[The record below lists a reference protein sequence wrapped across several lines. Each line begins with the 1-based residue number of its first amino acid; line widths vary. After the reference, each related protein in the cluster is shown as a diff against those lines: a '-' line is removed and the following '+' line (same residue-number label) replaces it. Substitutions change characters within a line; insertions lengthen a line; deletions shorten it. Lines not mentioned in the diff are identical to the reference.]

1 MTPEVRRYERSSTGG
16 GYQVGFRCGGQRFS
30 GLPVATLSAGGCSFA
45 APEALV
51 ILLDRLE
58 DGGSFE
64 DLVLE
69 HDDLPREAI
78 RARMAYTL
86 GRHPTMVGLEFLEM
100 PPGFR
105 ETLMRQVRALVE
117 HQRSMSGY

>member
-1 MTPEVRRYERSSTGG
+1 MTPEVRRFERSSTGG

-51 ILLDRLE
+51 TLLDRLE

-64 DLVLE
+64 EVVLE

-78 RARMAYTL
+78 RARVAYTL
-86 GRHPTMVGLEFLEM
+86 GRHPLMVGLEFLEM
-100 PPGFR
+100 PQAFR
-105 ETLMRQVRALVE
+105 DLLLGKVHALVQQ
-117 HQRSMSGY
+117 QRSLSGY